1 VAFRVSQ
8 RTLQQLD
15 WQEVAARL
23 AGHAATPRLRARLAP
38 AQEEDGR
45 LVLPDL
51 FEASESA
58 ARERLAE
65 TSEARAILDEGDL
78 PPLGG
83 VCELDATLRR
93 LAAGGVVSARELLD
107 LGRALGALHATAR
120 FLRSRRETAPGLAG
134 RAELIEE
141 QPGLVEDIEWALSEE
156 GEVRDA
162 ASPALADARTRARH
176 LAGELQR
183 RLETYLRDPD
193 VAASLSDSFVTVRND
208 RYVLPVRADAR
219 SRVRGIVHDASGTGT
234 TLFIEPEAVVEL
246 NNRLKQAEIE
256 IERETLRVLRGL
268 SEQAARALPALHAG
282 LEALEAID
290 FAFARGRLSRDM
302 DALEPAVGREGIFVL
317 PQLRHPLLDPAAV
330 VPNDLRLGEGYTV
343 LVLSGPNAGGKTVA
357 MKALALAVLFA
368 RAGLHVPAGPGAR
381 VDLPEAL
388 LADIGDEQNLR
399 ESLST
404 FSAHMANLARI
415 VDAAS
420 ERSLVVLDEI
430 GEGTDPGEGAAIAQ
444 SVLEALADAGARVV
458 TTTHYNLLKE
468 MADVDPR
475 FENASVEFDPQTL
488 APTYRLRMGTAGAS
502 SATAVASRM
511 GLRGDV
517 LERANAL
524 LEREDRRLDR
534 MLSELGTSRAAL
546 ERERRE
552 AERLRAESEEVRE
565 RYRSKLERLQ
575 ERRDE
580 LFRSMRADLDRAFR
594 DAHAEVAGVIRGLQ
608 RQGGASARDAA
619 HARER
624 LLALD
629 EKRRRAEAAALPPE
643 TKEERPP
650 PIDWR
655 FARPGDPVRVAGGG
669 AGTLLA
675 LPDKRGRVA
684 VRVGGVRVQVPAE
697 RVAAEAPAARARAAR
712 PAPRVTV
719 DADDAPRVPLAGSG
733 GSERLDLHG
742 LRVAEALER
751 LVYAL
756 DRAARRGCDRLVI
769 VHGLGTGALRD
780 AVREHLRESPYV
792 TRFAPADPE
801 EGGDGATVAALT

>member
-1 VAFRVSQ
+1 MPFRVSQ

-38 AQEEDGR
+38 TGEDGR

-51 FEASESA
+51 FEASDSA

-65 TSEARAILDEGDL
+65 TSEARAVLDEGDL

-107 LGRALGALHATAR
+107 LGRTLGALHATAR
-120 FLRSRRETAPGLAG
+120 FLRSRRETAPGLAA

-141 QPGLVEDIEWALSEE
+141 QPGLAEDVEWALDEE

-162 ASPALADARTRARH
+162 ASPALADARARARH

-183 RLETYLRDPD
+183 RLETYLRDPE

-219 SRVRGIVHDASGTGT
+219 GRVRGIVHDASGSGT

-256 IERETLRVLRGL
+256 TERETLRVLRGL
-268 SEQAARALPALHAG
+268 SEQAARVLPALRAG

-302 DALEPAVGREGIFVL
+302 DALEPQVGREGVFVL

-381 VDLPEAL
+381 VDLPDAL

-458 TTTHYNLLKE
+458 ATTHYNLLKE

-475 FENASVEFDPQTL
+475 FENASVEFDPDTL

-534 MLSELGTSRAAL
+534 MLSELGASRAAL

-565 RYRSKLERLQ
+565 RYRGKLERLQ

-580 LFRSMRADLDRAFR
+580 LFRSMRAGLDRAFR

-608 RQGGASARDAA
+608 RGAASARDAA

-629 EKRRRAEAAALPPE
+629 EKRQRAAAAALAPE
-643 TKEERPP
+643 TGEERAPA
-650 PIDWR
+650 IDWR
-655 FARPGDPVRVAGGG
+655 FARPGDPVRVPGGG

-697 RVAAEAPAARARAAR
+697 RVAAEAPSAPARPAR

-769 VHGLGTGALRD
+769 VHGLGTGALRE

-801 EGGDGATVAALT
+801 EGGDGTTVAALT